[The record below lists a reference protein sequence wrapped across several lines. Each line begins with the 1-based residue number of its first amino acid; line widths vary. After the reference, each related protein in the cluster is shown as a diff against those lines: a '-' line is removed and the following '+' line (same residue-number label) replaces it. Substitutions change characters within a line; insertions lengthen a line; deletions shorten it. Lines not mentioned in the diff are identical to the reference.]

1 MNKISLKFF
10 FSGLQLNLIEKVI
23 VEGLEPLIVVSDRI
37 RRNEFVK
44 ADRILTRQQIG
55 IVILWFLLKE
65 KHLFH
70 DTHSGLNM
78 TLFDALC

>member
-1 MNKISLKFF
+1 MNKISLEFF
-10 FSGLQLNLIEKVI
+10 FSGLQSNLIEKVI

-55 IVILWFLLKE
+55 IVILWFLLK
-65 KHLFH
+65 KTFA
-70 DTHSGLNM
+70 S
-78 TLFDALC
+78 